1 MRRETQNILL
11 VLLGGALLKLALTG
25 TYLRYVK
32 ESLQPWLVVTGGVMV
47 VLALVSIAR
56 DIRDATAR
64 DRPHFSFEFFEWMTR
79 KIQPERVALA
89 FQPHTSTPIWQ
100 HL

>member
-47 VLALVSIAR
+47 VLALVWGVAAVLVVGRVVRAR
-56 DIRDATAR
+56 GQQDAGQPAGQSTGGTAQDVR
-64 DRPHFSFEFFEWMTR
+64 TR
-79 KIQPERVALA
+79 
-89 FQPHTSTPIWQ
+89 
-100 HL
+100 